1 MCPNRIM
8 IMGYGMFRKFAN
20 NSSVEMKLG
29 LGEKKSQFRRRERR
43 VFRQTLLAPGPHLVI
58 CDEGH
63 LMKNTKSALNVC
75 VNKISTRRRIVLT
88 GTPLQNNLNEY
99 FAMVD
104 FVKPKLLGSYN
115 EFKNRF
121 VNPIHNGQHSDS
133 TERDVRIMKARSFIL
148 SDLLKG
154 RNP

>member
-1 MCPNRIM
+1 MTR
-8 IMGYGMFRKFAN
+8 
-20 NSSVEMKLG
+20 LG
-29 LGEKKSQFRRRERR
+29 
-43 VFRQTLLAPGPHLVI
+43 PI
-58 CDEGH
+58 
-63 LMKNTKSALNVC
+63 
-75 VNKISTRRRIVLT
+75 
-88 GTPLQNNLNEY
+88 QNNLNEY

-133 TERDVRIMKARSFIL
+133 TQRDVRIMKARSFIL

-154 RNP
+154 CMQRLDYNVLVPYLQPKHEYVLCINLTEYQKKLYRHYLQTFARSGH